1 MRKRKSLIPMLAV
14 WLLYACTSEPVE
26 PPPPRLFSLL
36 ESGATGVNFSNDL
49 TDSQDFNILEYL
61 YYYNGAGV
69 AVGDIN
75 GDNLPDLYFVG
86 NQVANK
92 LYLNKGGFQFEDISE
107 QAGVTGT
114 GTWSTGV
121 TMADINGDGLLDIYV
136 SQVGDY
142 KEAKGANQ
150 LFINQGDMTF
160 KDEAKKYGLDFA
172 GFSTQAA
179 FFDYDRDG
187 DLDMYLLNHS
197 IKNPA
202 VFAQSSTR
210 NTTDKLGGDRLFQS
224 QLAQGSE
231 EYVDVTNQA
240 GIYSSALGFG
250 LGLAISDLD
259 NDGWLDIYV
268 SNDFT
273 ENDYLYTNN
282 QDGTFS
288 EGLEQK
294 IAYTSRYSMGN
305 AVDDLDNDG
314 LSEIIT
320 TDMLPSDPEIWQ
332 KSVGEDKTDVYDIKL
347 NFGYAH
353 QYVRNTLQ
361 KNLGNGSF
369 SDVSLMAGTF
379 ATDWSWAPLAFDMD
393 NDGLLDL
400 HISNGIYKRPND
412 LDYVNYGQ
420 DQPGVK
426 GMSVDELEAFQIKN
440 LPNVKVPNY
449 AGRNGG
455 DLHFESIGADWGLD
469 QSSYSNGSAYA
480 DLDNDGDLDLVINNT
495 NQEAFVYENNARE
508 QNQSHFLTVALEGPE
523 LNRQAI
529 GARLTLKVND
539 QLLTR
544 EVMPTRGFQSAVDT
558 RMHFGLGSA
567 TQTGALTIRWPD
579 GRVQNVTGL
588 SLDQT
593 LNIPYAPN
601 DKPVGSVKT
610 EESIFQA
617 SDFDAWKHKE
627 NTAYKDYNNEYLIP
641 RKFSTEGP
649 ALAVADVN
657 GDGLDDMYLGGAK
670 EQPGALWLQKADGTF
685 TLKSIKAFEQLS
697 RAEDTDALF
706 FDADNDG
713 DQDLYVVSAG
723 NEYDNGQVFTFDR
736 LYINDGK
743 GNLQFAP
750 RAIPQFGTHGKTVS
764 AADIDGDGDL
774 DLFVG
779 ANIVKGVYG
788 LNPAH
793 HLLINDG
800 TGRFADQTGTRMP
813 MANQLGMLND
823 ALWFDYDQD
832 GDPDLLTA
840 GEWTPITLLENNGK
854 GQFTKASTTGFENSE
869 GWWFS
874 LALADV
880 DADGDQDIIA
890 GNMGLNS
897 KLKATSS
904 QPVSLYLN
912 DFDQNGQ
919 IDPVLFHFMEDAEIP
934 FASRDDLIRQMAF
947 IKKKHPDYK
956 SYASLKTPEDLF
968 GAELLERSLKKQ
980 VNTLASSIFINNGSG
995 SFTRS
1000 DLPLVA
1006 QLSPIM
1012 DILTD
1017 DLNGDGHIDLFMVGN
1032 LYAFRNDIGR
1042 AAARPVTYLI
1052 GDGKGGFGSGNEG
1065 SLNNSQTWGEYRS
1078 AAFVNGSDSSKRIIG
1093 MRNDQKPLWFSLKA
1107 K

>member
-1 MRKRKSLIPMLAV
+1 MRMWKSLSPILAV
-14 WLLYACTSEPVE
+14 WLLCACTSEPVD
-26 PPPPRLFSLL
+26 PPELKLFSLL
-36 ESGATGVNFSNDL
+36 ESGTTGVTFSNDL
-49 TDSQDFNILEYL
+49 TDSPDFNILEYL

-75 GDNLPDLYFVG
+75 GDDLPDLYFVG

-107 QAGVTGT
+107 QAGVAGT
-114 GTWSTGV
+114 GSWSTGV
-121 TMADINGDGLLDIYV
+121 TMADVNGDGLLDIYV

-150 LFINQGDMTF
+150 LFINQGNMTF
-160 KDEAKKYGLDFA
+160 KDEAPKYGLNFI

-197 IKNPA
+197 IKSPA

-210 NTTDKLGGDRLFQS
+210 NTTDELGGDRLFQN

-231 EYVDVTNQA
+231 AYVDVTDQA
-240 GIYSSALGFG
+240 GIYSSTLGFG
-250 LGLAISDLD
+250 LGLAISDL
-259 NDGWLDIYV
+259 NSDGWPDIYV

-305 AVDDLDNDG
+305 VVDDLDNDG

-320 TDMLPSDPEIWQ
+320 TDMLPSDPKIWQ

-347 NFGYAH
+347 NYGYAH

-379 ATDWSWAPLAFDMD
+379 ATDWSWAPLTFDMD

-412 LDYVNYGQ
+412 LDYLNYGQ

-426 GMSVDELEAFQIKN
+426 GMSPDEQEAFQIKN
-440 LPNVKVPNY
+440 LPNVKIPNY
-449 AGRNGG
+449 AGRNEG
-455 DLHFESIGADWGLD
+455 DLRFESIGIGWGLD

-495 NQEAFVYENNARE
+495 NQEAFVYKNNARE
-508 QNQSHFLTVALEGPE
+508 QNQSHFLTVILEGPA
-523 LNRQAI
+523 LNKQGI
-529 GARLTLKVND
+529 GARLTLEVNN
-539 QLLTR
+539 QRLTR

-558 RMHFGLGSA
+558 RIHFGLGSH
-567 TQTGALTIRWPD
+567 TQVGTLTIRWPD
-579 GRVQNVTGL
+579 GRVQRVTDL
-588 SLDQT
+588 SLDK
-593 LNIPYAPN
+593 LINIPYSPN
-601 DKPVGSVKT
+601 DESVVAVKA
-610 EESIFQA
+610 EESIFRV
-617 SDFDAWKHKE
+617 SGFDAWQHEE
-627 NTAYKDYNNEYLIP
+627 NTAYKDYNHEYLIP

-685 TLKSIKAFEQLS
+685 VLKSIKAFEQLS

-723 NEYDNGQVFTFDR
+723 NEYDNGQVFTYDR
-736 LYINDGK
+736 MYINDGK

-800 TGRFADQTGTRMP
+800 KGQFADQTGSRMP
-813 MANQLGMLND
+813 MASQLGMLND
-823 ALWFDYDQD
+823 AAWFDYDQD
-832 GDPDLLTA
+832 GDQDLLVA
-840 GEWTPITLLENNGK
+840 GEWTPITLLQNNGK
-854 GQFTKASTTGFENSE
+854 GQFTKATTSGFENSE

-880 DADGDQDIIA
+880 DADGDMDVIA
-890 GNMGLNS
+890 GNLGLNS
-897 KLKATSS
+897 KLKASIS
-904 QPVSLYLN
+904 KPLSLYLN

-919 IDPVLFHFMEDAEIP
+919 ADPVLFHFMEDAEIP
-934 FASRDDLIRQMAF
+934 FASRDDLIKQMAF

-956 SYASLKTPEDLF
+956 TYAKLNKPEELF
-968 GAELLERSLKKQ
+968 GEELLGRSLKKQ
-980 VNTLASSIFINNGSG
+980 VNTFASSIFINNGSG

-1012 DILTD
+1012 GILTD
-1017 DLNGDGHIDLFMVGN
+1017 DLNGDGHVDLFMVGN

-1042 AAARPVTYLI
+1042 AAARPITYLL
-1052 GDGKGGFGSGNEG
+1052 GDGKGGFQVSDAAN
-1065 SLNNSQTWGEYRS
+1065 LNTTHTWGDYRG
-1078 AAFVNGSDSSKRIIG
+1078 AAFLNHKNSSSRIIAV
-1093 MRNDQKPLWFSLKA
+1093 RNNQNPTLFSPGGK
-1107 K
+1107 

>member
-1 MRKRKSLIPMLAV
+1 MPKSLIPFLAV
-14 WLLYACTSEPVE
+14 CLMLSCTSDPVD
-26 PPPPRLFSLL
+26 PPQPRLFSLHTS
-36 ESGATGVNFSNDL
+36 ESTGVDFNNQL
-49 TDSQDFNILEYL
+49 KETADFNILEYL

-75 GDNLPDLYFVG
+75 GDDLPDLYFVG
-86 NQVANK
+86 NQVPNK
-92 LYLNKGGFQFEDISE
+92 LYLNKGDFSFEDISE
-107 QAGVTGT
+107 KAGVTGK

-121 TMADINGDGLLDIYV
+121 TMADVNGDGHLDIYL

-142 KEAKGANQ
+142 KEAKGVNQ

-160 KDEAKKYGLDFA
+160 VDEAEKYGLDFV

-210 NTTDKLGGDRLFQS
+210 DKRDELGGDRLFQS
-224 QLAQGSE
+224 QLSQGSAMFT
-231 EYVDVTNQA
+231 DVTNKA

-250 LGLAISDLD
+250 LGLAISDLN
-259 NDGWLDIYV
+259 NDGWPDIYI

-282 QDGTFS
+282 QDGTFT
-288 EGLEQK
+288 EELEQK
-294 IAYTSRYSMGN
+294 ISYTSRYSMGN
-305 AVDDLDNDG
+305 AADDLDNDG
-314 LSEIIT
+314 HSEIIT

-332 KSVGEDKTDVYDIKL
+332 MSVGEDKTDVYDIKL

-369 SDVSLMAGTF
+369 SDVSLLAGTF

-426 GMSVDELEAFQIKN
+426 EMSPDELEAFQIES
-440 LPNVKVPNY
+440 LPNVKIPNY
-449 AGRNGG
+449 AGRNTGG
-455 DLHFESIGADWGLD
+455 LQFESVGVAWGLD

-495 NQEAFVYENNARE
+495 NQQAFIYENNARE
-508 QNQSHFLTVALEGPE
+508 QNGQHFLKVALEGTGF
-523 LNRQAI
+523 NKQAL
-529 GARLTLKVND
+529 GARVTVHKEG
-539 QLLTR
+539 QRLTR
-544 EVMPTRGFQSAVDT
+544 EVMPTRGFQSAVGAEL
-558 RMHFGLGSA
+558 HFGLGTT
-567 TQTGALTIRWPD
+567 TQIEQLTVLWPD
-579 GRVQNVTGL
+579 GELQTVSQI
-588 SLDQT
+588 SADQV
-593 LNIPYAPN
+593 LKISYAP
-601 DKPVGSVKT
+601 DGAGMKADEKKSSVFEADEFVQWT
-610 EESIFQA
+610 
-617 SDFDAWKHKE
+617 HRE
-627 NTAYKDYNNEYLIP
+627 NATYKDYNQEYLIP

-670 EQPGALWLQKADGTF
+670 EQPGALWLQQTNGTF
-685 TLKSIKAFEQLS
+685 KLKPIDSFEQLS
-697 RAEDTDALF
+697 RAEDADALF

-713 DQDLYVVSAG
+713 DQDLYVISAG

-736 LYINDGK
+736 LYLNDGQ

-750 RAIPQFGTHGKTVS
+750 RALPQFGTHGKTVS
-764 AADIDGDGDL
+764 ASDIDSDGDL

-800 TGRFADQTGTRMP
+800 TGNFADQTGTRIP

-823 ALWFDYDQD
+823 AVWFDYDQD
-832 GDPDLLTA
+832 GDEDLLVA
-840 GEWTPITLLENNGK
+840 GEWTPLTLLQNNGK
-854 GQFTKASTTGFENSE
+854 GQFSRAATSGLENSE

-874 LALADV
+874 LTLADI
-880 DADGDQDIIA
+880 DSDGDMDIVA

-897 KLKATSS
+897 KLKATESK
-904 QPVSLYLN
+904 PLTLYLN

-919 IDPVLFHFMEDAEIP
+919 VDPVLFHFMGEAEIP
-934 FASRDDLIRQMAF
+934 FASRDDLIKQMAF
-947 IKKKHPDYK
+947 IKKQHPDYK
-956 SYASLKTPEDLF
+956 TYAQLKKPEDLL
-968 GAELLERSLKKQ
+968 GSELLGRSLKKQ
-980 VNTLASSIFINNGSG
+980 VKTFASAVFVNNGSG
-995 SFTRS
+995 NFTRI
-1000 DLPLVA
+1000 DLPTEA
-1006 QLSPIM
+1006 QLSPVM

-1017 DLNGDGHIDLFMVGN
+1017 DFNADGHPDLFLVGN

-1042 AAARPVTYLI
+1042 AAARPITYLT
-1052 GDGKGGFGSGNEG
+1052 GDGQGGFQAGIGED
-1065 SLNNSQTWGEYRS
+1065 LNNAQTWGDYRG
-1078 AAFVNGSDSSKRIIG
+1078 AAFLNPGNSSRRIITV
-1093 MRNDQKPLWFSLKA
+1093 RNNHKPLFFSLKER
-1107 K
+1107 

>member
-1 MRKRKSLIPMLAV
+1 MRKSLISLLAV
-14 WLLYACTSEPVE
+14 ALLVSCTHETAETAKVK
-26 PPPPRLFSLL
+26 LFALMDA
-36 ESGATGVNFSNDL
+36 EATGVSFVNELND
-49 TDSQDFNILEYL
+49 TPGFNILEYL
-61 YYYNGAGV
+61 YFYNGAGV
-69 AVGDIN
+69 ATGDLN
-75 GDNLPDLYFVG
+75 GDDLPDLYFVG
-86 NQVANK
+86 NQVPNK
-92 LYLNKGGFQFEDISE
+92 LYLNKGNFQFEDISE
-107 QAGVTGT
+107 QAGVAGK
-114 GTWSTGV
+114 GTWATGV
-121 TMADINGDGLLDIYV
+121 TMADVNGDGLLDIYV

-150 LFINQGDMTF
+150 LFINQGDLTF
-160 KDEAKKYGLDFA
+160 VDEAPKYGLDFV

-202 VFAQSSTR
+202 VFSQSSNR
-210 NTTDKLGGDRLFQS
+210 INTDELGGDRLFQS
-224 QLAQGSE
+224 QLSQGAE
-231 EYVDVTNQA
+231 KYVDVTSTA

-250 LGLAISDLD
+250 LGLAISDLN
-259 NDGWLDIYV
+259 NDGWPDIYV

-282 QDGTFS
+282 QDGTFTES
-288 EGLEQK
+288 LEQQ
-294 IAYTSRYSMGN
+294 ISYTSRYSMGN
-305 AVDDLDNDG
+305 TADDLDNDG

-332 KSVGEDKTDVYDIKL
+332 MSVGEDKTEVYDIKL

-426 GMSVDELEAFQIKN
+426 GMSPDELEAFQIEN
-440 LPNVKVPNY
+440 LPNVKIPNY
-449 AGRNGG
+449 AGKNRG
-455 DLHFESIGADWGLD
+455 DLQFEDIGANWGLD

-495 NQEAFVYENNARE
+495 NQTAFIYKNQARE
-508 QNQSHFLTVALEGPE
+508 QSQSHFLAVALEGPG
-523 LNRQAI
+523 LNKQAI
-529 GARLTLKVND
+529 GAKVTLKVNGQ
-539 QLLTR
+539 QLSR
-544 EVMPTRGFQSAVDT
+544 ELMPTRGFQSAVDT
-558 RMHFGLGSA
+558 RLHFGLGSN
-567 TQTGALTIRWPD
+567 TSIEALTIQWPD
-579 GRVQNVTGL
+579 GTRQQVNDIQI
-588 SLDQT
+588 DQT
-593 LNIPYAPN
+593 LRVSYAPA
-601 DKPVGSVKT
+601 D
-610 EESIFQA
+610 ESMGTNPAKEALFQA
-617 SDFDAWKHKE
+617 SVFGAWEHKE
-627 NTAYKDYNNEYLIP
+627 NTYKDYNQEYLIP

-670 EQPGALWLQKADGTF
+670 EQPGALWLQQANGTF
-685 TLKSIKAFEQLS
+685 SAKPNPAFEQLA

-713 DQDLYVVSAG
+713 DPDLYVVSAG

-736 LYINDGK
+736 LYLNDGK

-750 RAIPQFGTHGKTVS
+750 MAIPQFGTHGKTVS
-764 AADIDGDGDL
+764 VADIDGDGDL
-774 DLFVG
+774 DLFVA

-788 LNPAH
+788 LNPSH

-800 TGRFADQTGTRMP
+800 TGRFTDQTGTRMP
-813 MANQLGMLND
+813 TANQLGMLND

-832 GDPDLLTA
+832 GDQDLLVA
-840 GEWTPITLLENNGK
+840 GEWTPVTLLQNNGK
-854 GQFTKASTTGFENSE
+854 GQFTQATTTGFENSE

-874 LALADV
+874 LALGDV
-880 DADGDQDIIA
+880 DADGDLDIIA

-897 KLKATSS
+897 KLKATESK
-904 QPVSLYLN
+904 PLSLYVN

-919 IDPVLFHFMEDAEIP
+919 ADPVLFHFMEDAEIP
-934 FASRDDLIRQMAF
+934 FASRDDLIKQMAF
-947 IKKKHPDYK
+947 IKKKHPDYRT
-956 SYASLKTPEDLF
+956 YASLKSPEDLF
-968 GAELLERSLKKQ
+968 GAETLERSLKKQ
-980 VNTLASSIFINNGSG
+980 VSTFASTVFINNGSG
-995 SFTRS
+995 NFMRK
-1000 DLPLVA
+1000 DLPTAA
-1006 QLSPIM
+1006 QLSPVM
-1012 DILTD
+1012 DILSGDLDGD
-1017 DLNGDGHIDLFMVGN
+1017 DHTDLFMVGN

-1042 AAARPVTYLI
+1042 AAARPLTYLR
-1052 GDGKGGFGSGNEG
+1052 GDGQGNFEVRQVG
-1065 SLNNSQTWGEYRS
+1065 ELNTQLTWGEYRN
-1078 AAFVNGSDSSKRIIG
+1078 AAFLNHNTSSKRIIAV
-1093 MRNDQKPLWFSLKA
+1093 RNNQKPVLFSLKA

>member
-1 MRKRKSLIPMLAV
+1 MPKSLLTLLAML
-14 WLLYACTSEPVE
+14 LLVACSQEQAG
-26 PPPPRLFSLL
+26 PPKPKLFSLL
-36 ESGATGVNFSNDL
+36 SAESTGVGFSNEL
-49 TDSQDFNILEYL
+49 TDSPDFNILEYL
-61 YYYNGAGV
+61 YFYNGAGV
-69 AVGDIN
+69 AVGDLN
-75 GDNLPDLYFVG
+75 GDGLPDLYFVG
-86 NQVANK
+86 NQVSNK
-92 LYLNKGGFQFEDISE
+92 LYLNKGGLKFEDVSE
-107 QAGVTGT
+107 KSGVTGK
-114 GTWSTGV
+114 GTWATGV
-121 TMADINGDGLLDIYV
+121 TMADVNGDGLLDIYV

-160 KDEAKKYGLDFA
+160 VDKAAEYGLDFV

-210 NTTDKLGGDRLFQS
+210 TNIDQQGGDRLFQS
-224 QLAQGSE
+224 QLSQGSE
-231 EYVDVTNQA
+231 KFNDVTKQA
-240 GIYSSALGFG
+240 GIYSSSLGFG
-250 LGLAISDLD
+250 LGLAISDLN
-259 NDGWLDIYV
+259 NDGWPDIYV

-294 IAYTSRYSMGN
+294 ISHTSRYSMGN
-305 AVDDLDNDG
+305 AADDLDNDG
-314 LSEIIT
+314 FNEIIT

-332 KSVGEDKTDVYDIKL
+332 KSVGEDKSEVYDIKL

-426 GMSVDELEAFQIKN
+426 EMSPEELEAFQIKN
-440 LPNVKVPNY
+440 LPNVKIPNY
-449 AGRNGG
+449 AGRNQGG
-455 DLHFESIGADWGLD
+455 LRFEDIGAEWGLD

-495 NQEAFVYENNARE
+495 NQEAFIYENNAISL
-508 QNQSHFLTVALEGPE
+508 NQSHFLKVILEGVG
-523 LNRQAI
+523 LNKRAI
-529 GARLTLKVND
+529 GARVTVHTGGK
-539 QLLTR
+539 LLTR

-558 RMHFGLGSA
+558 ELHFGLGSVEQVQLV
-567 TQTGALTIRWPD
+567 TVLWPD
-579 GRVQNVTGL
+579 GKL
-588 SLDQT
+588 QT
-593 LNIPYAPN
+593 LKDVVADQVLRVSYAPQGELIRL
-601 DKPVGSVKT
+601 DEAEGFSFT
-610 EESIFQA
+610 SSEFESWA
-617 SDFDAWKHKE
+617 HKE
-627 NTAYKDYNNEYLIP
+627 NETYKDYNQEYLIP

-670 EQPGALWLQKADGTF
+670 EQSGALWLQKDDGSF
-685 TLKSIKAFEQLS
+685 YLKPVSAFERLA

-713 DQDLYVVSAG
+713 DQDFYVVSAG
-723 NEYDNGQVFTFDR
+723 NEYDNGQVFTYDR
-736 LYINDGK
+736 LYLNDGA

-750 RAIPQFGTHGKTVS
+750 TAIPRFGTHGKTVS
-764 AADIDGDGDL
+764 AADIDDDGDL

-788 LNPAH
+788 LNPKH
-793 HLLINDG
+793 QLLINNG
-800 TGRFADQTGTRMP
+800 KGQFTNEIGARMP
-813 MANQLGMLND
+813 MASRLGMLND
-823 ALWFDYDQD
+823 ALWFDYDKD
-832 GDPDLLTA
+832 GDQDLLVA
-840 GEWTPITLLENNGK
+840 GEWTPLTLLQNNGK
-854 GQFTKASTTGFENSE
+854 GQFTRADIPGFEKSE

-874 LALADV
+874 LALADI
-880 DADGDQDIIA
+880 DQDGDQDIIA

-897 KLKATSS
+897 KLKATAAK
-904 QPVSLYLN
+904 PLSLYVN

-919 IDPVLFHFMEDAEIP
+919 ADPVIFHFMEDAEIP
-934 FASRDDLIRQMAF
+934 FASRDDLIKQMAF

-956 SYASLKTPEDLF
+956 TYAGLKKPEDLF

-980 VNTLASSIFINNGSG
+980 VSSFASAVFINNGSG
-995 SFTRS
+995 GFVRQ
-1000 DLPLVA
+1000 DLPSEA
-1006 QLSPIM
+1006 QLSPAM
-1012 DILTD
+1012 EILTED
-1017 DLNGDGHIDLFMVGN
+1017 FDGDGHQDLFILGN

-1042 AAARPVTYLI
+1042 AAARPVTCLK
-1052 GDGKGGFGSGNEG
+1052 GDGKGGFEVS
-1065 SLNNSQTWGEYRS
+1065 SVAQLNTELTWGEYRS
-1078 AAFVNGSDSSKRIIG
+1078 AAFVNQKKAGVRIIAV
-1093 MRNDQKPLWFSLKA
+1093 RNNQSPVFFSTRTK
-1107 K
+1107 

>member
-1 MRKRKSLIPMLAV
+1 MSKSLIPLLAIA
-14 WLLYACTSEPVE
+14 LLVSCTNEPAI
-26 PPPPRLFSLL
+26 PPAPSLFSLL
-36 ESGATGVNFSNDL
+36 ESEDTGVDFTNEL
-49 TDSQDFNILEYL
+49 TDSPGFNILEYL
-61 YYYNGAGV
+61 YFYNGAGV

-75 GDNLPDLYFVG
+75 GDDLPDLYFVG
-86 NQVANK
+86 NQVPNK

-107 QAGVTGT
+107 QAGVAGT
-114 GTWSTGV
+114 GTWATGV
-121 TMADINGDGLLDIYV
+121 TMADVNGDGLLDIYV

-150 LFINQGDMTF
+150 LFINQGDQTF
-160 KDEAKKYGLDFA
+160 VDEAAKYGLDFV

-202 VFAQSSTR
+202 VFAKSTSR
-210 NTTDKLGGDRLFQS
+210 INTDELGGDRLFQS

-231 EYVDVTNQA
+231 KYVDVTSKA

-250 LGLAISDLD
+250 LGLAISDLN
-259 NDGWLDIYV
+259 NDGWPDIYV

-282 QDGTFS
+282 QDGTFT
-288 EGLEQK
+288 EGLEEQ
-294 IAYTSRYSMGN
+294 IPYTSRYSMGN
-305 AVDDLDNDG
+305 AADDLDNDG

-332 KSVGEDKTDVYDIKL
+332 MSVGEDKTDVYDIKL
-347 NFGYAH
+347 TFGYAH

-426 GMSVDELEAFQIKN
+426 GMNPDELEAFQIEN
-440 LPNVKVPNY
+440 LPNVKIPNY
-449 AGRNGG
+449 AGRNQG
-455 DLHFESIGADWGLD
+455 DLQFESIGVDWGLD

-495 NQEAFVYENNARE
+495 NQQAFVYENNARE
-508 QNQSHFLTVALEGPE
+508 QNQSHFLTVVLAGTG
-523 LNRQAI
+523 LNQQAI
-529 GARLTLKVND
+529 GARLTLELNGE
-539 QLLTR
+539 QLTR

-558 RMHFGLGSA
+558 RVHFGLGSN
-567 TQTGALTIRWPD
+567 TTTGRLNIQWPD
-579 GRVQNVTGL
+579 GARQQVEGIQA
-588 SLDQT
+588 DQT
-593 LNIPYAPN
+593 LKLSYAPN
-601 DKPVGSVKT
+601 DEGTIADRT
-610 EESIFQA
+610 EESIFQI
-617 SDFDAWKHKE
+617 STFDAWEHKE
-627 NTAYKDYNNEYLIP
+627 NNYKDYNQEYLIP

-670 EQPGALWLQKADGTF
+670 EQPGALWLQQANGSF
-685 TLKSIKAFEQLS
+685 RLKPVQAFEQLS

-713 DQDLYVVSAG
+713 DLDLYVVSAG
-723 NEYDNGQVFTFDR
+723 NEYDNGKVFTFDR
-736 LYINDGK
+736 LYLNDGK

-750 RAIPQFGTHGKTVS
+750 MAIPQFGTHGKTVS
-764 AADIDGDGDL
+764 ASDIDGDGDV

-788 LNPAH
+788 LNPKH

-800 TGRFADQTGTRMP
+800 KGRFTDQTGSRMP
-813 MANQLGMLND
+813 TANQLGMLND
-823 ALWFDYDQD
+823 AHWFDYDQD
-832 GDPDLLTA
+832 GDEDLLVA
-840 GEWTPITLLENNGK
+840 GEWTPITLLQNNGK
-854 GQFTKASTTGFENSE
+854 GQFTRATTTGLENSE

-880 DADGDQDIIA
+880 DADGDLDIIA

-897 KLKATSS
+897 KLKATESR
-904 QPVSLYLN
+904 PLSLYVN

-919 IDPVLFHFMEDAEIP
+919 ADPVLFHFMADAEIP
-934 FASRDDLIRQMAF
+934 FASRDDLIKQMAF
-947 IKKKHPDYK
+947 IKKKHPDYR
-956 SYASLKTPEDLF
+956 SYASLKSPEDLF
-968 GAELLERSLKKQ
+968 GAELLKRSLKKQ
-980 VNTLASSIFINNGSG
+980 VASFASAVFINNGSG
-995 SFTRS
+995 NFTRR
-1000 DLPLVA
+1000 DLPTAA
-1006 QLSPIM
+1006 QLSTVM
-1012 DILTD
+1012 DILAGD
-1017 DLNGDGHIDLFMVGN
+1017 FDSDGHVDLFMVGN

-1042 AAARPVTYLI
+1042 AGARPVTYLK
-1052 GDGKGGFGSGNEG
+1052 GDGQGNFEV
-1065 SLNNSQTWGEYRS
+1065 SRISDLNNLETWGEYR
-1078 AAFVNGSDSSKRIIG
+1078 AVNMIRTQGSSQRIIAV
-1093 MRNDQKPLWFSLKA
+1093 RNDQKPVIFSLKA

>member
-1 MRKRKSLIPMLAV
+1 MPKSLLSLLAI
-14 WLLYACTSEPVE
+14 LLLVACSEE
-26 PPPPRLFSLL
+26 QAGPPKPKLFSLL
-36 ESGATGVNFSNDL
+36 NAEATGVNFSNDL
-49 TDSQDFNILEYL
+49 VGSPDFNILEYL
-61 YYYNGAGV
+61 YFYNGAGV
-69 AVGDIN
+69 AVGDLN
-75 GDNLPDLYFVG
+75 GDDLPDLYFVG
-86 NQVANK
+86 NQVPNK
-92 LYLNKGGFQFEDISE
+92 LYLNKGGLKFEDVSE
-107 QAGVTGT
+107 QAGVTGK
-114 GTWSTGV
+114 GTWATGV
-121 TMADINGDGLLDIYV
+121 TMADVNGDGLLDIYV

-160 KDEAKKYGLDFA
+160 VDKAAEYGLDFV

-210 NTTDKLGGDRLFQS
+210 TNTDELGGDRLFQS
-224 QLAQGSE
+224 QLSQGSE
-231 EYVDVTNQA
+231 SFKDVTQEA
-240 GIYSSALGFG
+240 GIYSSSLGFG
-250 LGLAISDLD
+250 LGLAISDLN
-259 NDGWLDIYV
+259 NDGWPDIYV

-288 EGLEQK
+288 EGLEEK
-294 IAYTSRYSMGN
+294 ISYTSRYSMGN
-305 AVDDLDNDG
+305 AADDLDNDG
-314 LSEIIT
+314 FSEIIT

-332 KSVGEDKTDVYDIKL
+332 KSVGEDKTEVYDIKL

-361 KNLGNGSF
+361 KNLGNGTF

-426 GMSVDELEAFQIKN
+426 EMSPEELEAFQIEN
-440 LPNVKVPNY
+440 LPNVKIPNY
-449 AGRNGG
+449 AGRNKGELQFENIGG
-455 DLHFESIGADWGLD
+455 DWGLD

-480 DLDNDGDLDLVINNT
+480 DLDNDGDLDLLVNNT
-495 NQEAFVYENNARE
+495 NQEAFIYENNARSL
-508 QNQSHFLTVALEGPE
+508 NQSHFLKVVLEGKGF
-523 LNRQAI
+523 NKQAI
-529 GARLTLKVND
+529 GARVTVHRGDD
-539 QLLTR
+539 QLTR
-544 EVMPTRGFQSAVDT
+544 EVMPTRGFQSAVGT
-558 RMHFGLGSA
+558 ELHFGLGNA
-567 TQTGALTIRWPD
+567 TRVEKITVRWPD
-579 GRVQNVTGL
+579 GQL
-588 SLDQT
+588 QT
-593 LNIPYAPN
+593 LNDLAADQVLEVSYAPQGELV
-601 DKPVGSVKT
+601 KPDETKALGFVSS
-610 EESIFQA
+610 EFEPWA
-617 SDFDAWKHKE
+617 HKE
-627 NTAYKDYNNEYLIP
+627 NVSYKDYNQEYLIP

-670 EQPGALWLQKADGTF
+670 EQPGALWLQKDDGSF
-685 TLKSIKAFEQLS
+685 YLKPISAFERLA

-723 NEYDNGQVFTFDR
+723 NEYDNGQVFTYDR
-736 LYINDGK
+736 LYINDGA

-750 RAIPQFGTHGKTVS
+750 TAIPRFGTHGKTIS

-779 ANIVKGVYG
+779 ANIVKGIYG
-788 LNPAH
+788 LNPKH
-793 HLLINDG
+793 YLLVNDG
-800 TGRFADQTGTRMP
+800 KGQFTNETGTRMP
-813 MANQLGMLND
+813 MADQLGMLND
-823 ALWFDYDQD
+823 ALWFDYDND
-832 GDPDLLTA
+832 GDEDLLVA
-840 GEWTPITLLENNGK
+840 GEWTPLTLLLNNGK
-854 GQFTKASTTGFENSE
+854 GQFTKADAAGFENSE

-874 LALADV
+874 LALADI
-880 DADGDQDIIA
+880 DNDGDKDIIA

-897 KLKATSS
+897 KLKASES
-904 QPVSLYLN
+904 RPLSLYIN

-919 IDPVLFHFMEDAEIP
+919 ADPVLFHFMEEAEIP
-934 FASRDDLIRQMAF
+934 FASRDDLIKQMAF

-956 SYASLKTPEDLF
+956 AYASLKGPEDLF
-968 GAELLERSLKKQ
+968 EEELLERSLKKQ
-980 VNTLASSIFINNGSG
+980 VFSFASAVFVNKGSG
-995 SFTRS
+995 SFERK
-1000 DLPLVA
+1000 DLPSEA
-1006 QLSPIM
+1006 QLSPGM
-1012 DILTD
+1012 DILVND
-1017 DLNGDGHIDLFMVGN
+1017 FDGDGNPDLFMVGN

-1042 AAARPVTYLI
+1042 AAARPVTYLR
-1052 GDGKGGFGSGNEG
+1052 GDGKGDFEVSNVAE
-1065 SLNNSQTWGEYRS
+1065 LNTTLTWGEYRS
-1078 AAFVNGSDSSKRIIG
+1078 AAFLSEDRIIAL
-1093 MRNDQKPLWFSLKA
+1093 RNNQKPVFFSISTK
-1107 K
+1107 

>member
-1 MRKRKSLIPMLAV
+1 MRKSLIPILAIA
-14 WLLYACTSEPVE
+14 LLVSCTREPAV
-26 PPPPRLFSLL
+26 PPTPALFSLL
-36 ESGATGVNFSNDL
+36 ESEDTGVNFTNEL
-49 TDSQDFNILEYL
+49 TDSPDFNILEYL
-61 YYYNGAGV
+61 YFYNGAGV

-75 GDNLPDLYFVG
+75 GDDLPDLYFVG
-86 NQVANK
+86 NQVPNK

-107 QAGVTGT
+107 QAGVAGT
-114 GTWSTGV
+114 GTWATGV
-121 TMADINGDGLLDIYV
+121 TMADVNGDGLLDIYV

-160 KDEAKKYGLDFA
+160 VDEAEKYGLDFV

-202 VFAQSSTR
+202 VFAESSTR
-210 NTTDKLGGDRLFQS
+210 DKKDELGGDRLFQS
-224 QLAQGSE
+224 QLAQGSNE
-231 EYVDVTNQA
+231 FTDVTSQA

-250 LGLAISDLD
+250 LGLAISDLN
-259 NDGWLDIYV
+259 NDGWPDIYV

-288 EGLEQK
+288 EGLQQQ
-294 IAYTSRYSMGN
+294 ISYTSRYSMGN
-305 AVDDLDNDG
+305 TADDLDNDG
-314 LSEIIT
+314 FSEIIT

-332 KSVGEDKTDVYDIKL
+332 MSVGEDKTEVYDIKL

-426 GMSVDELEAFQIKN
+426 GMSPDELEAFQIEN
-440 LPNVKVPNY
+440 LPNVKIPNY
-449 AGRNGG
+449 AGRNLGE
-455 DLHFESIGADWGLD
+455 LQFEDIGADWGLD

-480 DLDNDGDLDLVINNT
+480 DLDNDGDLDLIINNT
-495 NQEAFVYENNARE
+495 NQQAFVYENNAR
-508 QNQSHFLTVALEGPE
+508 QQGQSHFLSVVLAGTD
-523 LNRQAI
+523 LNKQAI
-529 GARLTLKVND
+529 GARLTLEVNG
-539 QLLTR
+539 QQLTR
-544 EVMPTRGFQSAVDT
+544 EVMPTRGFQSGVDT
-558 RMHFGLGSA
+558 RVHFGLGTA
-567 TQTGALTIRWPD
+567 AKAGDLTIRWPD
-579 GRVQNVTGL
+579 GSEQRLEDIQV
-588 SLDQT
+588 DQT
-593 LNIPYAPN
+593 LKVSYNPADESTKAADP
-601 DKPVGSVKT
+601 DKHAL
-610 EESIFQA
+610 FQA
-617 SDFDAWKHKE
+617 SVFGAWEHKE
-627 NTAYKDYNNEYLIP
+627 NTYKDYNQEYLIP

-670 EQPGALWLQKADGTF
+670 EQPGALWLQQANGSF
-685 TLKSIKAFEQLS
+685 RLKPVQAFEQLA

-713 DQDLYVVSAG
+713 DPDLYVISAG

-736 LYINDGK
+736 LYLNDGK

-788 LNPAH
+788 LNPKH

-800 TGRFADQTGTRMP
+800 KGSFTDQTGTRMP
-813 MANQLGMLND
+813 TANQLGMLND
-823 ALWFDYDQD
+823 ALWFDYDMD
-832 GDPDLLTA
+832 GDEDLLAA
-840 GEWTPITLLENNGK
+840 GEWTPITILQNNGK
-854 GQFTKASTTGFENSE
+854 GQFTKAATKGLENSE

-874 LALADV
+874 LSLTDI
-880 DADGDQDIIA
+880 DADGDLDIIA

-897 KLKATSS
+897 KLKATESK
-904 QPVSLYLN
+904 PLSLYVN

-919 IDPVLFHFMEDAEIP
+919 PDPVLFHFMEDAEIP
-934 FASRDDLIRQMAF
+934 FASRDDLIKQMAF
-947 IKKKHPDYK
+947 IKKKHPDYRA
-956 SYASLKTPEDLF
+956 YADLKNPEDLF
-968 GAELLERSLKKQ
+968 GAELLGRSLKKQ
-980 VNTLASSIFINNGSG
+980 VSTFASAVFINNGSG
-995 SFTRS
+995 DFSRR
-1000 DLPLVA
+1000 DLPTAA
-1006 QLSPIM
+1006 QLSPVM
-1012 DILTD
+1012 DILAE
-1017 DLNGDGHIDLFMVGN
+1017 DLDQDGNTDLFMVGN

-1042 AAARPVTYLI
+1042 GAARPVTYLR
-1052 GDGKGGFGSGNEG
+1052 GDGQGNFEVRQV
-1065 SLNNSQTWGEYRS
+1065 SDLNTQLTWGEYRS
-1078 AAFVNGSDSSKRIIG
+1078 AAFINQNTSSKRIIAV
-1093 MRNDQKPLWFSLKA
+1093 RNNQKPVLFSLKA

>member
-1 MRKRKSLIPMLAV
+1 MSKSLIPLLAIA
-14 WLLYACTSEPVE
+14 LLVSCTSEPAV
-26 PPPPRLFSLL
+26 PPAPGLFSLL
-36 ESGATGVNFSNDL
+36 VSEDTGVDFTNEL
-49 TDSQDFNILEYL
+49 TDSPDFNILEYL
-61 YYYNGAGV
+61 YFYNGAGV

-75 GDNLPDLYFVG
+75 GDDLPDLYFVG
-86 NQVANK
+86 NQVPNK
-92 LYLNKGGFQFEDISE
+92 LYLNKGDFQFEDISE
-107 QAGVTGT
+107 QAGVAGT
-114 GTWSTGV
+114 GTWATGV
-121 TMADINGDGLLDIYV
+121 TMADVNGDGLLDIYV

-150 LFINQGDMTF
+150 LFINQGDLTF
-160 KDEAKKYGLDFA
+160 VDQASKYGLDFV

-202 VFAQSSTR
+202 VFAQSTGR
-210 NTTDKLGGDRLFQS
+210 TNADELGGDRLFQS

-231 EYVDVTNQA
+231 KYVDVTSQA

-250 LGLAISDLD
+250 LGLAISDLN
-259 NDGWLDIYV
+259 NDGWPDIYV

-282 QDGTFS
+282 QDGTFT
-288 EGLEQK
+288 EGLEQQ
-294 IAYTSRYSMGN
+294 ITYTSRYSMGN
-305 AVDDLDNDG
+305 AADDLDNDG

-332 KSVGEDKTDVYDIKL
+332 MSVGEDKTDVYDIKL

-426 GMSVDELEAFQIKN
+426 GMNPDELEAFQIEN
-440 LPNVKVPNY
+440 LPNVKIPNY
-449 AGRNGG
+449 AGRNLG
-455 DLHFESIGADWGLD
+455 DLQFESIGVDWGLD

-495 NQEAFVYENNARE
+495 NQQAFVYENNARE
-508 QNQSHFLTVALEGPE
+508 QNQSHFLTVVLAGTD
-523 LNRQAI
+523 LNKQAI
-529 GARLTLKVND
+529 GARLTLEVNG
-539 QLLTR
+539 QQLTR

-558 RMHFGLGSA
+558 RVHFGLGS
-567 TQTGALTIRWPD
+567 TTESGNLTIRWPD
-579 GRVQNVTGL
+579 GSQQRVEDIQV
-588 SLDQT
+588 DQT
-593 LNIPYAPN
+593 LKVTYAPDETPISPEVAKESMFRASTFN
-601 DKPVGSVKT
+601 D
-610 EESIFQA
+610 
-617 SDFDAWKHKE
+617 WKHKE
-627 NTAYKDYNNEYLIP
+627 NTTYKDYNQEYLIP

-670 EQPGALWLQKADGTF
+670 EQPGALWLQQTNGSF
-685 TLKSIKAFEQLS
+685 RLKPIPAFEQLA
-697 RAEDTDALF
+697 RAEDADALF

-713 DQDLYVVSAG
+713 DSDLYVVSAG

-736 LYINDGK
+736 LYLNDGR

-764 AADIDGDGDL
+764 ASDIDGDGDL

-788 LNPAH
+788 LNPPH

-800 TGRFADQTGTRMP
+800 SGRFTDQTGTRMP
-813 MANQLGMLND
+813 TASQLGMLND
-823 ALWFDYDQD
+823 AHWFDYDQD
-832 GDPDLLTA
+832 GDEDLLVA
-840 GEWTPITLLENNGK
+840 GEWTQITILQNDGK
-854 GQFTKASTTGFENSE
+854 GQFTRATTTGLENSE

-880 DADGDQDIIA
+880 DADGDLDIVA

-897 KLKATSS
+897 KLRATA
-904 QPVSLYLN
+904 PKPLSLYLN

-919 IDPVLFHFMEDAEIP
+919 ADPVLFHFMEDAEIP
-934 FASRDDLIRQMAF
+934 FASRDDLIKQMAF

-956 SYASLKTPEDLF
+956 TYARLKKPEDLF
-968 GAELLERSLKKQ
+968 GAELLGRSLKKQ
-980 VNTLASSIFINNGSG
+980 VSTFASAVFINNGSG
-995 SFTRS
+995 DFARR
-1000 DLPLVA
+1000 DLPTAA
-1006 QLSPIM
+1006 QLSTVM
-1012 DILTD
+1012 DIIAED
-1017 DLNGDGHIDLFMVGN
+1017 FDGDGHTDLFMVGN

-1042 AAARPVTYLI
+1042 AGARPVTFLN
-1052 GDGKGGFGSGNEG
+1052 GDGQGNFEVTHTAD
-1065 SLNNSQTWGEYRS
+1065 LNNTETWGEYR
-1078 AAFVNGSDSSKRIIG
+1078 AVDFIKAQGSSQRIIAV
-1093 MRNDQKPLWFSLKA
+1093 RNDQKPVIFSLKA

>member
-1 MRKRKSLIPMLAV
+1 MPKRLIPFLAV
-14 WLLYACTSEPVE
+14 WLMLSCTSEPAE
-26 PPPPRLFSLL
+26 PPQPRLFSLL
-36 ESGATGVNFSNDL
+36 TSASTGVSFNNQL
-49 TDSQDFNILEYL
+49 KETADFNILEYL

-75 GDNLPDLYFVG
+75 GDGLPDLYFVG
-86 NQVANK
+86 NQVPNK
-92 LYLNKGGFQFEDISE
+92 LYLNKGGFRFEDISVK
-107 QAGVTGT
+107 AGVAGK

-121 TMADINGDGLLDIYV
+121 TMADVNGDGLLDIYV

-160 KDEAKKYGLDFA
+160 VDEAKKYGLDFV

-202 VFAQSSTR
+202 VFAESSTR
-210 NTTDKLGGDRLFQS
+210 DKIDELGGDRLFQS
-224 QLAQGSE
+224 QLAQGSDE
-231 EYVDVTNQA
+231 FTDVTSQA

-250 LGLAISDLD
+250 LGLAISDLN

-288 EGLEQK
+288 EELEQK
-294 IAYTSRYSMGN
+294 ITYTSRYSMGN
-305 AVDDLDNDG
+305 AADDLDNDG

-332 KSVGEDKTDVYDIKL
+332 MSVGEDKTDVYDIKL

-369 SDVSLMAGTF
+369 SDVSLLAGTF

-426 GMSVDELEAFQIKN
+426 GMSPDELEAFQIEN
-440 LPNVKVPNY
+440 LPNVKIPNY
-449 AGRNGG
+449 AGRNKGG
-455 DLHFESIGADWGLD
+455 LQFESVGVDWGLD

-495 NQEAFVYENNARE
+495 NQPAFVYKNNARQ
-508 QNQSHFLTVALEGPE
+508 QNGQHFLKVVLEGTG
-523 LNRQAI
+523 LNKQAL
-529 GARLTLKVND
+529 GAKVTVRKD
-539 QLLTR
+539 GQRLTR
-544 EVMPTRGFQSAVDT
+544 EVMPTRGFQSAVST
-558 RMHFGLGSA
+558 ELHFGLGA
-567 TQTGALTIRWPD
+567 TTQIDGVTVIWPD
-579 GRVQNVTGL
+579 GQFQTIEQVTP
-588 SLDQT
+588 DQV
-593 LNIPYAPN
+593 LKISYAPEG
-601 DKPVGSVKT
+601 DGIKPAETNKSA
-610 EESIFQA
+610 FQINEFEQWA
-617 SDFDAWKHKE
+617 HKE
-627 NTAYKDYNNEYLIP
+627 NVTYKDYNNEYLIP

-670 EQPGALWLQKADGTF
+670 EQPGALWLQQANGGFK
-685 TLKSIKAFEQLS
+685 LKPIEAFEQLS
-697 RAEDTDALF
+697 RAEDADALF

-723 NEYDNGQVFTFDR
+723 NEYNNGQVFTFDR
-736 LYINDGK
+736 LYLNDGQ

-750 RAIPQFGTHGKTVS
+750 SALPQFGTHGKTVS
-764 AADIDGDGDL
+764 AVDIDSDGDL

-779 ANIVKGVYG
+779 ANIVKGIYG

-800 TGRFADQTGTRMP
+800 TGNFADQTGTRIP

-823 ALWFDYDQD
+823 ATWFDYDQD
-832 GDPDLLTA
+832 GDEDLLVA
-840 GEWTPITLLENNGK
+840 GEWTPLTLLQNNGK
-854 GQFTKASTTGFENSE
+854 GQFTRATTSGLENSE

-880 DADGDQDIIA
+880 DADGDLDIIA

-897 KLKATSS
+897 KLKATESK
-904 QPVSLYLN
+904 PLSLYLN

-919 IDPVLFHFMEDAEIP
+919 VDPVLFHFMGEAEIP
-934 FASRDDLIRQMAF
+934 FASRDDLIKQMAF

-956 SYASLKTPEDLF
+956 TYAGLKKPEDLF
-968 GAELLERSLKKQ
+968 GAELLERSLKKH
-980 VNTLASSIFINNGSG
+980 VKTFASAVFINNRSG
-995 SFTRS
+995 SFTRI
-1000 DLPLVA
+1000 DLPTEA
-1006 QLSPIM
+1006 QLSPVM
-1012 DILTD
+1012 DILAD
-1017 DLNGDGHIDLFMVGN
+1017 DFNADGHLDLFLVGN

-1042 AAARPVTYLI
+1042 AAANPVTYLI
-1052 GDGKGGFGSGNEG
+1052 GDGKGSFQVSTEEN
-1065 SLNNSQTWGEYRS
+1065 LNNTQTWGDYRN
-1078 AAFVNGSDSSKRIIG
+1078 AAFLNGGSSSRRIIAL
-1093 MRNDQKPLWFSLKA
+1093 RNNNKPVVFLLKQR
-1107 K
+1107 